1 MLNNPP
7 SGLALPWLEQP
18 LQQALASQQAHAIW
32 LHGPAGVGQFDL
44 ALALVQAWL
53 CEAQASPLRFD
64 PACGECPSCRLVRAH
79 SHPDLMVLLPEA
91 LREPLGWGSADDE
104 GDSATESGSKRKPSK
119 DIRVEEVRRILGF
132 AQTTAARGRGKM
144 VVLFPAGRMNAVS
157 ANALLKTLEEPPGEM
172 RFVLVG
178 ASGDALL
185 PTIRSRC
192 QSLQLAAPDAAV
204 ASEWLGSQ
212 GVPRPE
218 VLLAATGGQPQES
231 LAWFRD
237 GIDAQ
242 TWLALPQ
249 QIRRGEVGSLSGWP
263 IARVVDTLFKLCHD
277 AMRVAQGGMP
287 TYFFQADLGRTA
299 GLQSLARWHTELS
312 RMARHA
318 EHPWQGALTIDCL
331 VMQARLA
338 LTPASGR

>member
-1 MLNNPP
+1 LRD
-7 SGLALPWLEQP
+7 
-18 LQQALASQQAHAIW
+18 ALASQQAHAIR

-53 CEAQASPLRFD
+53 CEAQASPLRFE
-64 PACGECPSCRLVRAH
+64 PACGECPSCRLVQAH

-91 LREPLGWGSADDE
+91 LRESLGWGSADDE
-104 GDSATESGSKRKPSK
+104 GDSAAESGSKRKPSK

-157 ANALLKTLEEPPGEM
+157 ANALLKTLEEPPGDM

-192 QSLQLAAPDAAV
+192 QSLHLAAPDAAL

-212 GVPRPE
+212 GVPHPE
-218 VLLAATGGQPQES
+218 VLLAATGGQPQEA

-263 IARVVDTLFKLCHD
+263 IARVVETLFKLCHD

-318 EHPWQGALTIDCL
+318 EHPWQGGLTIDCL

>member
-1 MLNNPP
+1 
-7 SGLALPWLEQP
+7 
-18 LQQALASQQAHAIW
+18 
-32 LHGPAGVGQFDL
+32 
-44 ALALVQAWL
+44 
-53 CEAQASPLRFD
+53 
-64 PACGECPSCRLVRAH
+64 
-79 SHPDLMVLLPEA
+79 
-91 LREPLGWGSADDE
+91 
-104 GDSATESGSKRKPSK
+104 
-119 DIRVEEVRRILGF
+119 
-132 AQTTAARGRGKM
+132 
-144 VVLFPAGRMNAVS
+144 
-157 ANALLKTLEEPPGEM
+157 
-172 RFVLVG
+172 
-178 ASGDALL
+178 
-185 PTIRSRC
+185 
-192 QSLQLAAPDAAV
+192 
-204 ASEWLGSQ
+204 
-212 GVPRPE
+212 

-263 IARVVDTLFKLCHD
+263 IARVVETLFKLCHD

-338 LTPASGR
+338 LTPANGR